1 LEIGNSLRAQSN
13 PAEIAGI
20 KIAVFGLG
28 YVGTSI
34 AAAWLRAGAAVDGF
48 DLSVERIASLRTP
61 KSIDF
66 EKAVE
71 EAFEQ
76 GLASGKLGLYSISE
90 GVKTEANVKFVCVPV
105 YLLSEERR
113 ADLSFLKSAAGS
125 IALTLRKGDAV
136 VICPSVP
143 PGTTRNE
150 VVPILEKSSGLSAGE
165 DFDVIYSPERIL
177 VGRAVE
183 DIEKRYPAI
192 ISGINEKSL
201 ARAESLFL
209 RVAQKG
215 VVKMPNLETAEF
227 EKLAEGVYRD
237 VNIALANELAMVC
250 DELGVNFW
258 AVREAANSQPF
269 CNLHVPGLGVG
280 GACIP
285 VYPWFATQSLKKS
298 ASRIIEDSREI
309 NDSMVDYLVTSL
321 ETNFAIGPG
330 SEVAIL
336 GLAFRGGVA
345 DSRMSVTYRLVEHLR
360 EKGITHLQV
369 HDPLIRSDA
378 TLGTI
383 LNDNLEKALAEADVA
398 IIATDHRSYGDFPWD
413 SIPRK
418 KPKLR
423 VIDCKGMLLGKKFSK
438 VEIFGLGYG
447 GDRNPRIF
455 EATN

>member
-1 LEIGNSLRAQSN
+1 MRTQSN
-13 PAEIAGI
+13 QAETSDI

-34 AAAWLRAGAAVDGF
+34 AAAWLRAGATVDGF
-48 DLSVERIASLRTP
+48 DVSVERIANLSNP

-71 EAFEQ
+71 EAFEKS
-76 GLASGKLGLYSISE
+76 LASGKLRLHSVT
-90 GVKTEANVKFVCVPV
+90 GVVRSDADVKFVCVPV
-105 YLLSEERR
+105 YLLSEEKR
-113 ADLSFLKSAAGS
+113 ADLSFLKSAVGS
-125 IALTLRKGDAV
+125 VALTLRKGDAV

-150 VVPILEKSSGLSAGE
+150 VVPILEKYSGLSAGE

-183 DIEKRYPAI
+183 DIEKRYPTI
-192 ISGINEKSL
+192 ISGINGKSL
-201 ARAESLFL
+201 SRAESLFL
-209 RVAQKG
+209 KIAQKG

-237 VNIALANELAMVC
+237 VNIALANELAMAC

-269 CNLHVPGLGVG
+269 CNLHAPGLGVG

-298 ASRIIEDSREI
+298 ASKMIEDSREI
-309 NDSMVDYLVTSL
+309 NDSMVDYLVASL
-321 ETNFAIGPG
+321 ETNFEIGRE
-330 SEVAIL
+330 SNIVIL
-336 GLAFRGGVA
+336 GLAFRGGIA
-345 DSRMSVTYRLVEHLR
+345 DSRMSVTYRLVELLR

-369 HDPLIRSDA
+369 HDPLIHSDVV
-378 TLGTI
+378 LGKI
-383 LNDNLEKALAEADVA
+383 LTDNLQKALAEADVA
-398 IIATDHRSYGDFPWD
+398 IIATDHRNYGDFPWD

-418 KPKLR
+418 KTKLR
-423 VIDCKGMLLGKKFSK
+423 VIDCKGMLLGKKFSN

-447 GDRNPRIF
+447 ADRNPRLF
-455 EATN
+455 EVTN